1 MGFGSSEMVIKS
13 RICEMLGVEYPI
25 FQGGMAWA
33 ATAELASAVSNAGG
47 VGMIAAG
54 NMPPDLLKEEIK
66 KTKAWTSKPFG
77 VNIYYMSPFVEEV
90 IDVVIEERVPIVATG
105 AGNPGKH
112 IKRFK
117 EAGIKVIPVV
127 ASVALAK
134 RLERAGADALIAEGM
149 ECGGHIGEISTM
161 ALIPQ
166 IVDAVNIPVIAA
178 GGIADG
184 RGMVAA
190 FALGA
195 QAIQMGTRFLCS
207 KECIAHENFKKK
219 IIEAKDRST
228 TVTGMKTGHPVR
240 VLENRLSKEFKL
252 LEERG
257 ASKEELEKLGEGKL
271 RLAVIE
277 GDVEWGSLMAG
288 QISGMIKDIKSCKE
302 IIEDTVRE
310 AVEIIKKLKR
320 AIS

>member
-1 MGFGSSEMVIKS
+1 MVIKS
-13 RICEMLGVEYPI
+13 KICEILGVEYPI

-54 NMPPDLLKEEIK
+54 SMTPDLLREEIK
-66 KTKAWTSKPFG
+66 KVRTWTSKPFG
-77 VNIYYMSPFVEEV
+77 VNIYYMSPFVEEI
-90 IDVVIEERVPIVATG
+90 IDVVIEEKVPIVATG

-117 EAGIKVIPVV
+117 EADIKVIPVV

-134 RLERAGADALIAEGM
+134 RLERIGADALIAEGM
-149 ECGGHIGEISTM
+149 ECGGHIGEITTI
-161 ALIPQ
+161 AIIPQ
-166 IVDAVNIPVIAA
+166 ITDAVNIPVIAA

-184 RGMVAA
+184 RGMAAA

-195 QAIQMGTRFLCS
+195 QGIQMGTRFICS
-207 KECIAHENFKKK
+207 KECIAHENFKRK
-219 IIEAKDRST
+219 IIEARDRTT
-228 TVTGMKTGHPVR
+228 TVTGRRTGHPVR
-240 VLENRLSKEFKL
+240 VLQNRLSKEFEA
-252 LEERG
+252 LEEGG
-257 ASKEELEKLGEGKL
+257 ASKEELERLGEGKL

-277 GDVEWGSLMAG
+277 GDMEWGSLMAG

-302 IIEDTVRE
+302 IIEDIVRE
-310 AVEIIKKLKR
+310 AVDVIRNLEGVIDK
-320 AIS
+320 